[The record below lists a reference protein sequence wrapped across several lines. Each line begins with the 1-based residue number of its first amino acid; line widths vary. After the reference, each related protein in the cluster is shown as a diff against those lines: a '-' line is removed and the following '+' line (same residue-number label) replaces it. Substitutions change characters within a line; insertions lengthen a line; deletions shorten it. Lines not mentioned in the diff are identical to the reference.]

1 MSTDT
6 ADASLRRPNVL
17 LLYTDQQR
25 WDALRCAGNEL
36 IHTPNIDALAGQGAV
51 LRNAYCPSPVCM
63 PSRQSFLSGQYP
75 SSIGSTCN
83 GVEMPEDVLTVQEV
97 LGRYGYHTA
106 NIGKLHFL
114 NHSDRDHREL
124 HPAYGFDELVISDE
138 PGCYDDA
145 YIKWVEEKDPSQVE
159 NCRCT
164 SPPAVTADR
173 IEKHPRATHQP
184 YVFEGPEELTHTAFV
199 AEETAGYVRRHA
211 HEPFFAIA
219 GFYAP
224 HAPLNPPQRFVDMY
238 DPAEMPPPAMREGEG
253 ERFGLSVD
261 EWKRVAAFYY
271 ALVSHI
277 DDQVGRIISALE
289 ETGQR
294 ENTLVIF
301 TSDHGEHLGDHGQ
314 IGKGAP
320 GYDSAARVPLVLS
333 YPARFEDTQVREELI
348 EGVDVVPTILDYCGI
363 QTPPLMQGRS
373 FRPLL
378 EEGEYEERTSAFIEH
393 KFPFRSAWKT
403 IRTRR
408 YKYCVSADGAELLF
422 DLHEDPGELNDVSGD
437 PAHREALYDARREL
451 LDRWFDVQQEYP
463 LRTADY

>member
-1 MSTDT
+1 
-6 ADASLRRPNVL
+6 
-17 LLYTDQQR
+17 
-25 WDALRCAGNEL
+25 
-36 IHTPNIDALAGQGAV
+36 
-51 LRNAYCPSPVCM
+51 
-63 PSRQSFLSGQYP
+63 
-75 SSIGSTCN
+75 
-83 GVEMPEDVLTVQEV
+83 
-97 LGRYGYHTA
+97 
-106 NIGKLHFL
+106 
-114 NHSDRDHREL
+114 
-124 HPAYGFDELVISDE
+124 
-138 PGCYDDA
+138 
-145 YIKWVEEKDPSQVE
+145 
-159 NCRCT
+159 
-164 SPPAVTADR
+164 VTEDR
-173 IEKHPRATHQP
+173 IEKHPRPTHQP

-211 HEPFFAIA
+211 HELFFAIA

-271 ALVSHI
+271 ALVSHV

-294 ENTLVIF
+294 DNTLVIF

-333 YPARFEDTQVREELI
+333 YPARFEDLQVRQELI

-363 QTPPLMQGRS
+363 QTPPVMQGRS

-378 EEGEYEERTSAFIEH
+378 EEEQYEERTSAFIEH

-408 YKYCVSADGAELLF
+408 YKYCVSAARKELLF
-422 DLHEDPGELNDVSGD
+422 DLENDPDELNDVSGD
-437 PAHREALYDARREL
+437 PAHREALCDARREL